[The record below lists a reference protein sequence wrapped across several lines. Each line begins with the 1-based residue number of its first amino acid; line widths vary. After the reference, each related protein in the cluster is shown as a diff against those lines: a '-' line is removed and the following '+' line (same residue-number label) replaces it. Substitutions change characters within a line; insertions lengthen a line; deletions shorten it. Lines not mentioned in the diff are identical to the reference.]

1 MHRLRLISDS
11 AHRFRIH
18 NCGDHVRPCGIPGGS
33 EGIGVHKIYRRIR
46 PSYNI
51 RRKSSHHP
59 IYIRLIQ
66 KDCQEK
72 RPANS
77 RKMVKGSLIMNAVR
91 NTGHSTSIERK
102 AGFFKYLIFAAE
114 FFRNSN
120 IRK

>member
-18 NCGDHVRPCGIPGGS
+18 SCGGHVRPCGIPGGS

-102 AGFFKYLIFAAE
+102 AGFIRGRIFWL
-114 FFRNSN
+114 F
-120 IRK
+120 